1 MYTAVSEP
9 VGRRIAAGDPDP
21 RGVLMRFGS
30 HRFWLCI
37 AAAVAVI
44 VIAVPAASAGVD
56 KYNTVKIDSKVTL
69 LVGCGGRHG
78 QLRHHGLCYT
88 DVFHGQVKSSK
99 HACEVHRLVKV
110 FETKTSHGGK
120 RHKLV
125 GKDRS
130 NDRGKWTVVGG
141 AGYSYAK
148 VRRKEGTAF
157 VCRGDRTP
165 IYDNH

>member
-1 MYTAVSEP
+1 MPTERNST
-9 VGRRIAAGDPDP
+9 RN
-21 RGVLMRFGS
+21 GS
-30 HRFWLCI
+30 HRFWPCI

-44 VIAVPAASAGVD
+44 VIAVPAASAGLG
-56 KYNTVKIDSKVTL
+56 KHHTVKIDSKVTMA
-69 LVGCGGRHG
+69 VTPNGGHTGCPGAAARWC
-78 QLRHHGLCYT
+78 RT
-88 DVFHGQVKSSK
+88 DRFHGRVTSSK
-99 HACEVHRLVKV
+99 HACEIHRLVKV

-120 RHKLV
+120 RHKLI

-130 NDRGKWTVVGG
+130 NHRGEWRVVGEP
-141 AGYSYAK
+141 AGFSYAK